1 MLLECCGGSCSPICV
16 KRDRCH
22 FVLRIVQR
30 WRYAVH
36 AGERIRQRRL
46 ELGVKPSQIE
56 RTSNSFARRFQ
67 EPRCSITHSTL
78 SGIEAGALPSLYK
91 ILSLAY
97 CLRLTDDQILD
108 WYDVDLKTLRPVLQH
123 RAAVQPIQ
131 LQHQDHVDL
140 RNKHFPFPW
149 PKAPPQPKTELFTAS
164 LPEHH
169 SWQQHR
175 FRFVRIGSKD
185 NSMLDLLP
193 PGSLVRVDT
202 KQRKVLVFQWENLWH
217 RPIYL
222 IWHPFGHSCRWC
234 QQNGTDLILISH
246 PGSHHPVS
254 VFRTPHE
261 ANVLGRVVSVWA
273 SHQEP
278 SVAFPGTE

>member
-1 MLLECCGGSCSPICV
+1 M
-16 KRDRCH
+16 
-22 FVLRIVQR
+22 
-30 WRYAVH
+30 H
-36 AGERIRQRRL
+36 AGERVRQRRL

-56 RTSNSFARRFQ
+56 RMSSAFAERFQ

-97 CLRLTDDQILD
+97 CLRLTDDEILD
-108 WYDVDLKTLRPVLQH
+108 LYDVDLKTLRPALRH
-123 RAAVQPIQ
+123 RAAIQPIQ
-131 LQHQDHVDL
+131 LQHAGLHN
-140 RNKHFPFPW
+140 RHFPFPW
-149 PKAPPQPKTELFTAS
+149 PKIPPQRKTELFNAS
-164 LPEHH
+164 LLEND
-169 SWQQHR
+169 SGQQHR

-185 NSMLDLLP
+185 NSMMDFLP

-202 KQRKVLVFQWENLWH
+202 KQRKILVFQWESLWH

-234 QQNGTDLILISH
+234 QQNGSDLILISH

-254 VFRTPHE
+254 VFRTPEE
-261 ANVLGRVVSVWA
+261 ANVLGRVVSVWT
-273 SHQEP
+273 SDQEP
-278 SVAFPGTE
+278 SITFPGVESPRC